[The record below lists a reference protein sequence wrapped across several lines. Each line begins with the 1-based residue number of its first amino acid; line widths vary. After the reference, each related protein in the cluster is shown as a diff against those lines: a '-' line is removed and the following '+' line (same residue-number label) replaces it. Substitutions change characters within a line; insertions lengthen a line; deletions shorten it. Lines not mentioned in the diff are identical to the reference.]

1 MPIYSIK
8 APDGRTYR
16 IEGPEGA
23 SQEDIIAHVL
33 DDHPE
38 AATPLK
44 PKTGIGAAIGQ
55 GVEQLISSGRTAY
68 GALTGSPEEAA
79 QAGLARGEDIGK
91 RYEDQVS
98 LQKVKDVYAARGILP
113 AAGEAISQIPA
124 AIAQQAP
131 NLASM
136 AGSARLGAM
145 AGSPLGPIGS
155 IVGGVAGAALPSLI
169 QQFGG
174 NVERQASEQQKAGR
188 PISIDV
194 GAAGAAA
201 VPQAGLDVAGNLIPF
216 GGRIITKLTGIPM
229 QALLGRTAAQATKL
243 ADEKLLAT
251 LSKGIGVGALA
262 EIPTEIAQQMLER
275 AQAGLSLSDADAMKE
290 YGETAY
296 QVGLLAPLGAV
307 GRLSERSGARAEVG
321 QRQDEEK
328 RKTQL
333 EQMQTEADKLNAAE
347 AAKVEAE
354 ANKQTPDY
362 AVQFADD
369 HEALQKQYFDLR
381 AQVKKPGPNATAAE
395 QEAYKQSDAQL
406 KALRKQLG
414 QQAAEYLRIKPLAE
428 QERARRAP
436 KAEEAAP
443 ETPVPPPGQME
454 IPGFERGDF
463 TEPEAAPPPE
473 AVDYNQQAR
482 VLRARLEELQTQAR
496 DTKNLDEK
504 IALGERYSQTE
515 KAASEAEKKAKEAIR
530 PTQQIGMLKR
540 KMAIAEE
547 EGDVAA
553 QVDLAQKLKALGV
566 DDITAEAQTEMA
578 LTPFKGKSE
587 GTNAFNQRV
596 VGPEI
601 AAGREAAAGERA
613 ATEARLQTEQA
624 SLRGMAA
631 KTGEQQPIREAR
643 QERQTQLEIE
653 EMERGALDTTKTE
666 QRGLFETEP
675 ALESRVY
682 TGGGEQLQ
690 KSRAELVADLRIARY
705 AGDRAAVTNTIDAIR
720 DLDERTAAPAETA
733 STLGKTRE
741 LAEPVAGTKLPIEVA
756 RQRAAADA
764 RSTAYADMVSIVS
777 KYNQGK
783 AKVEELE
790 QARQNVVNNLI
801 ADIET
806 TRGTPVE
813 DDERRDII
821 RQASVLLRDLVM
833 RFGDTRNL
841 SQKGT
846 AQRPFFVPAQ
856 TATGEFV
863 KGPASEIGLPGYPTV
878 ESRAPGQQTFS
889 NPYAAAQTIK
899 EGLNEIRNK
908 AVGNK
913 EAATVERTYTPEQVS
928 PEMLRK
934 QLDTA
939 FAKDP
944 KVYTPEQRVLL
955 EQIADNLAVINMQPD
970 NIDLVSNWVY
980 RLGPA
985 KSTIKTGKG
994 RAYTYAAVPDA
1005 LTNDVKNMLA
1015 GFERGKRSETETVTR
1030 EFAFGKG
1037 EKTATAVQ
1045 EEMFSNKELQGF
1057 KFATAAEFDKY
1068 LASDALQQMRS
1079 AIGLGRPTIQR
1090 LLQRVAP
1097 FQKQAD
1103 ALRLQVTDMTR
1114 QYEELE
1120 QRKRNQLDEL
1130 ATMSAQEQEREQR
1143 DIKAAEQILNE
1154 SKQRLQAVV
1163 NRLDAELTQFQ
1174 IDYIQAEQA
1183 FSFSVKTSEDITK
1196 AIAANITGF
1205 EKNET
1210 AAMEKVLAA
1219 KAALNE
1225 YLTRKLVT
1233 DKFPGGE
1240 GKIGEMPWEDALRI
1254 FTRLD
1259 DAVALQNAVVDATRQ
1274 WRSQFAVNQS
1284 TSRIVSF
1291 LDKDLLLQVQLQSE
1305 AARMDGL
1312 AKDLL
1317 NAGTALTVA
1326 KGTQER
1332 STKNKKALRE
1342 AGKDV
1347 DEAQALLDETK
1358 AKVQERTE
1366 LVGNMERDLGAD
1378 RVTYTHR
1385 FTDESSTVQVL
1396 RAANELET
1404 SLAQQLAPMAE
1415 RLQKLDKTA
1424 SRVLD
1429 AFLRNRDRARR
1440 VREETPA
1447 ERLARDQQQRRLET
1461 AQFERVGNMPGERV
1475 SFEGRRELINLLD
1488 VAPENLDALNQI
1500 VTDADDALAVL
1511 AAQATSA
1518 QATVERLNAQIAK
1531 EEIAVAKGSR
1541 TFKAKLDKQTRTVEL
1556 GGMRDERDNAVKRL
1570 EGIRNDQ
1577 ALITKAKEDATK
1589 SIPKIE
1595 ARLAEV
1601 ENLFSNEPEIAA
1613 AVTKTVDARI
1623 AKLEKNI
1630 TKVTATSQEKGI
1642 TTALRASRLNDLRK
1656 YKRELA
1662 AQKAKRSAKRGIVR
1676 TSVEDLKIPSTQ
1688 PIEPETRLRNR
1699 KVGPLVRPNVT
1710 AGNIRTG
1717 DADTKKERTLST
1729 RSKIVQGGTTREIK
1743 IPQSQRAAME
1753 ITAAEIDAYRD
1764 RVEDALITATEA
1776 NDTEKI
1782 ARYTNALERLN
1793 KAYAV
1798 QEKKLQAAR
1807 GMKETDVV
1815 DFSPYAEGVVL
1826 QTQTGAPEVALTRNA
1841 IDALENNDLSSAL
1854 EDLAKVSNNDVIR
1867 AASGIMKR
1875 LLENTQV
1882 QIISNLKD
1890 QNGNPVYGAASTD
1903 GKVVWF
1909 DREFGFNEETLAHE
1923 STHAATERVI
1933 QTPEDQLT
1941 SDQLLAKRELEKLF
1955 AAAKASP
1962 DITSEN
1968 AKSSLS
1974 EYVAEAFSNGVLQNQ
1989 LRAKAWTLGDMWKAF
2004 KKTILN
2010 MLGVKTPTNM
2020 LDATLAAA
2028 ETLFSKPARY
2038 TAADATL
2045 AKPSNFR
2052 KVAYANPGLARA
2064 GEIGDTFIA
2073 KDRSTLDRVR
2083 AASGGF
2089 LGMETM
2095 LVDRFAGFERLSKT
2109 MEALKGSQMM
2119 YYLRMYDQRMNF
2131 VSQAVSNGA
2140 LQIVEKTR
2148 SDGRK
2153 EFLVESK
2160 SGPSIAG
2167 VVNILKDSPAGSADA
2182 ANRLF
2187 TLYLAANRA
2196 KNKGIE
2202 TLHFG
2207 TALTQADLNEAMT
2220 AIRATPGLEENFK
2233 LAQKEY
2239 NDYNRGLVEFLVQTG
2254 AIGKDVA
2261 NRLMAEND
2269 YIPFYRERGGLAE
2282 LVIGNEPPIRIGSIA
2297 EQPYLKELVGGDKP
2311 ILDFMTSSVQN
2322 TNLLADMGLRNLAT
2336 KNAVFELVNMD
2347 LAKIGAGRG
2356 TAGPDVVRFKVDGED
2371 RFALIDTDKA
2381 GIPADILV
2389 KGMEGIPTQLPAAF
2403 RLLGMPATLL
2413 RKAVT
2418 LSPLYAAKQL
2428 FRDSLAAPLL
2438 AGADFVPV
2446 LGALKE
2452 VGASSTK
2459 KLLEQRGITGGQI
2472 FTGTQA
2478 DLTKILKDLAEN
2490 KPVSWGSLIA
2500 KAEAINMEADASTRR
2515 AQYNSYIRQGLSEME
2530 ATLMSLESMNFNK
2543 RGASPS
2549 IHALNSLIPFF
2560 NAQIQSLNVLY
2571 KAVTGKLPFN
2581 ERLKIQEKLLTRGL
2595 MIAAGTLAYAA
2606 AMQDDEAYKNATP
2619 EQKYGNWFIRI
2630 PGVDEP
2636 IRLPIPFEVGYIF
2649 KALPEALYNTM
2660 VDKHGGEEAVKAFR
2674 TILLSTIP
2682 GGSSYGIPQALKPA
2696 IEAGLGKSFYTGR
2709 DILSRREQTLLP
2721 EQQFRENTSELA
2733 KAFGSLGISPIKVGA
2748 LINGY
2753 TGTMGLAFAQAV
2765 GTLMPTRTAPEQA
2778 YKRLSEMPV
2787 VGGAFQPNDAGGI
2800 INNVYEHMLEF
2811 KKVKVTVDD
2820 MIKRGDTAGAR
2831 ELISTRSN
2839 EFATSQM
2846 ADHFVTTMGK
2856 LTQYE
2861 QAIRASDNTP
2871 EKKREQLDKIRQAK
2885 IRFSEM
2891 TRQATDRTTPQ

>member
-1 MPIYSIK
+1 
-8 APDGRTYR
+8 
-16 IEGPEGA
+16 
-23 SQEDIIAHVL
+23 
-33 DDHPE
+33 
-38 AATPLK
+38 
-44 PKTGIGAAIGQ
+44 
-55 GVEQLISSGRTAY
+55 
-68 GALTGSPEEAA
+68 
-79 QAGLARGEDIGK
+79 
-91 RYEDQVS
+91 
-98 LQKVKDVYAARGILP
+98 
-113 AAGEAISQIPA
+113 
-124 AIAQQAP
+124 
-131 NLASM
+131 
-136 AGSARLGAM
+136 
-145 AGSPLGPIGS
+145 
-155 IVGGVAGAALPSLI
+155 
-169 QQFGG
+169 
-174 NVERQASEQQKAGR
+174 
-188 PISIDV
+188 
-194 GAAGAAA
+194 
-201 VPQAGLDVAGNLIPF
+201 
-216 GGRIITKLTGIPM
+216 
-229 QALLGRTAAQATKL
+229 
-243 ADEKLLAT
+243 
-251 LSKGIGVGALA
+251 
-262 EIPTEIAQQMLER
+262 
-275 AQAGLSLSDADAMKE
+275 MKE

-333 EQMQTEADKLNAAE
+333 EQMQTEADTLNAAE

-354 ANKQTPDY
+354 ANKQTSDY

-463 TEPEAAPPPE
+463 TEPEAAPSPE
-473 AVDYNQQAR
+473 TVDYNQQAR

-515 KAASEAEKKAKEAIR
+515 KAALEAEKKAKEAIK

-578 LTPFKGKSE
+578 LTPFKGQSE
-587 GTNAFNQRV
+587 GTDAFNKKIVSIATDAARVRTGTVEEEEQAGLEAQRAEQARLDAASAQEKAGIPAPPNFEMVGRPGQQARYDLFGEEEQQPLASAPLGQMKQMLTGEDVTYTAEEEKPRGSLRRAGPAPFNLYPSREGEAEPITRQGIEQRV
-596 VGPEI
+596 DRLLLRDDLSPEARELFGRVSRAMPANDKQGALTALDQQLTKIENGEEGIYAEGAGKPVTYEGFPVKGARAEI
-601 AAGREAAAGERA
+601 AAPTEANKTDIETRASAAPGEMRTLAQERRKKYDEGIANGLTHAEASRRAYAGAAVQPEKVERTGVVAGEARKQKLVSEEMQTPAAFAAAKREREAQAAQDRAQGKTPTLQPLKTLRGPSIQPKPLSLRAEIEPFIALSERVAQDTSGQMGLFPESEKESIGAIKPTREAFERFMRSPYVNKLRKDIRDAKEKIKAAKSIDALQAQIKALTTRLADIKTAKEGYQSAKELLAANKDIQMASRDIAELHAAATKNIISRMEIDGRIDSLEKQRGELLQEGRAMGESVDPAFLADLNDAISELEDVRNERA
-613 ATEARLQTEQA
+613 ILDGALNVLDVQIKLARAQTQIGDLLSQVPLASQVDELETNLATARQALVTAEAARREIQEKRDAAITEASKAAAVEKQKATSFAQKLSDEKTRIWNTIFSDVGTATRYRALTENEMAKRGYVAPADAKAADDYGKSLANKSVQILQLE
-624 SLRGMAA
+624 RGKIQKELDNAIKAVVAA
-631 KTGEQQPIREAR
+631 K
-643 QERQTQLEIE
+643 ERSGKYVG
-653 EMERGALDTTKTE
+653 GA
-666 QRGLFETEP
+666 
-675 ALESRVY
+675 
-682 TGGGEQLQ
+682 
-690 KSRAELVADLRIARY
+690 
-705 AGDRAAVTNTIDAIR
+705 
-720 DLDERTAAPAETA
+720 
-733 STLGKTRE
+733 
-741 LAEPVAGTKLPIEVA
+741 
-756 RQRAAADA
+756 
-764 RSTAYADMVSIVS
+764 
-777 KYNQGK
+777 
-783 AKVEELE
+783 
-790 QARQNVVNNLI
+790 QNVVTFRGLGRAIRLQAAAAVRLAAIEDALI
-801 ADIET
+801 ARAAEEAPRSV
-806 TRGTPVE
+806 TRGTP
-813 DDERRDII
+813 
-821 RQASVLLRDLVM
+821 
-833 RFGDTRNL
+833 
-841 SQKGT
+841 
-846 AQRPFFVPAQ
+846 
-856 TATGEFV
+856 
-863 KGPASEIGLPGYPTV
+863 
-878 ESRAPGQQTFS
+878 
-889 NPYAAAQTIK
+889 
-899 EGLNEIRNK
+899 
-908 AVGNK
+908 AV
-913 EAATVERTYTPEQVS
+913 V
-928 PEMLRK
+928 
-934 QLDTA
+934 
-939 FAKDP
+939 
-944 KVYTPEQRVLL
+944 
-955 EQIADNLAVINMQPD
+955 
-970 NIDLVSNWVY
+970 
-980 RLGPA
+980 
-985 KSTIKTGKG
+985 
-994 RAYTYAAVPDA
+994 
-1005 LTNDVKNMLA
+1005 
-1015 GFERGKRSETETVTR
+1015 
-1030 EFAFGKG
+1030 
-1037 EKTATAVQ
+1037 KTATAQ
-1045 EEMFSNKELQGF
+1045 EQAVLDDQVERVNAVGRETERLESLKTEFASAKAKDKPEIGKKIQAQLLEVAKAEKAANEINARVSRASRVVAGAPSKLRTGSPESKAASGNTSQRVLEGRPVSQPTVEQAVEEANKAAADRLASLQTLTAKERKAALEKLTVAQENDLLVAANRKWEDAGTQLNNVRDRLAGLRQINIDF
-1057 KFATAAEFDKY
+1057 KEGKRNTPANAETINTLKATEAQLERNYNYARAEAAKFAQNRTEVETEKGRKSPVKGMQPEDLELFSRGKPAKALTTAQVKAE
-1068 LASDALQQMRS
+1068 LARALGGLPANVNVLSVYDTVADFEADYPQAAGRVPSDVKGLVQNGRAVLFAENIGKGETLGILLHEVGVHIGFRNFFNKAQYNAL
-1079 AIGLGRPTIQR
+1079 
-1090 LLQRVAP
+1090 
-1097 FQKQAD
+1097 
-1103 ALRLQVTDMTR
+1103 VTTVKNWA
-1114 QYEELE
+1114 
-1120 QRKRNQLDEL
+1120 KRNDNSLEY
-1130 ATMSAQEQEREQR
+1130 
-1143 DIKAAEQILNE
+1143 K
-1154 SKQRLQAVV
+1154 
-1163 NRLDAELTQFQ
+1163 
-1174 IDYIQAEQA
+1174 
-1183 FSFSVKTSEDITK
+1183 
-1196 AIAANITGF
+1196 IA
-1205 EKNET
+1205 T
-1210 AAMEKVLAA
+1210 AAMERVAAAETKTDQIDDEILAYA
-1219 KAALNE
+1219 VEEAVKAGVSPTGVYGGTAVRNWLRMIVDAFKKALTAFGLNPDS
-1225 YLTRKLVT
+1225 LTTGDLVNFAYGAAQLELKGT
-1233 DKFPGGE
+1233 WHGTAGTFTEFDHAYMSSGE
-1240 GKIGEMPWEDALRI
+1240 GSQAYGWGTYRAQRESIADYYRRASTSKLGGRTVAVVDAWYALPEI
-1254 FTRLD
+1254 KKWNAESTNIPVYKGMTFD
-1259 DAVALQNAVVDATRQ
+1259 DAVAVWKKDKKANADIGAALSMLENRFFEPYYKTEEEFHRVIDAALIEERRWSHSNATR
-1274 WRSQFAVNQS
+1274 N
-1284 TSRIVSF
+1284 
-1291 LDKDLLLQVQLQSE
+1291 K
-1305 AARMDGL
+1305 
-1312 AKDLL
+1312 
-1317 NAGTALTVA
+1317 GTAL
-1326 KGTQER
+1326 GT
-1332 STKNKKALRE
+1332 K
-1342 AGKDV
+1342 
-1347 DEAQALLDETK
+1347 QA
-1358 AKVQERTE
+1358 
-1366 LVGNMERDLGAD
+1366 
-1378 RVTYTHR
+1378 
-1385 FTDESSTVQVL
+1385 
-1396 RAANELET
+1396 
-1404 SLAQQLAPMAE
+1404 
-1415 RLQKLDKTA
+1415 
-1424 SRVLD
+1424 
-1429 AFLRNRDRARR
+1429 
-1440 VREETPA
+1440 
-1447 ERLARDQQQRRLET
+1447 
-1461 AQFERVGNMPGERV
+1461 
-1475 SFEGRRELINLLD
+1475 
-1488 VAPENLDALNQI
+1488 
-1500 VTDADDALAVL
+1500 
-1511 AAQATSA
+1511 
-1518 QATVERLNAQIAK
+1518 
-1531 EEIAVAKGSR
+1531 
-1541 TFKAKLDKQTRTVEL
+1541 
-1556 GGMRDERDNAVKRL
+1556 
-1570 EGIRNDQ
+1570 
-1577 ALITKAKEDATK
+1577 
-1589 SIPKIE
+1589 
-1595 ARLAEV
+1595 
-1601 ENLFSNEPEIAA
+1601 
-1613 AVTKTVDARI
+1613 
-1623 AKLEKNI
+1623 
-1630 TKVTATSQEKGI
+1630 
-1642 TTALRASRLNDLRK
+1642 
-1656 YKRELA
+1656 
-1662 AQKAKRSAKRGIVR
+1662 
-1676 TSVEDLKIPSTQ
+1676 
-1688 PIEPETRLRNR
+1688 
-1699 KVGPLVRPNVT
+1699 
-1710 AGNIRTG
+1710 
-1717 DADTKKERTLST
+1717 
-1729 RSKIVQGGTTREIK
+1729 
-1743 IPQSQRAAME
+1743 
-1753 ITAAEIDAYRD
+1753 
-1764 RVEDALITATEA
+1764 
-1776 NDTEKI
+1776 
-1782 ARYTNALERLN
+1782 
-1793 KAYAV
+1793 
-1798 QEKKLQAAR
+1798 
-1807 GMKETDVV
+1807 
-1815 DFSPYAEGVVL
+1815 
-1826 QTQTGAPEVALTRNA
+1826 
-1841 IDALENNDLSSAL
+1841 
-1854 EDLAKVSNNDVIR
+1854 
-1867 AASGIMKR
+1867 
-1875 LLENTQV
+1875 
-1882 QIISNLKD
+1882 
-1890 QNGNPVYGAASTD
+1890 
-1903 GKVVWF
+1903 
-1909 DREFGFNEETLAHE
+1909 
-1923 STHAATERVI
+1923 
-1933 QTPEDQLT
+1933 
-1941 SDQLLAKRELEKLF
+1941 
-1955 AAAKASP
+1955 AAAKALDQMDAASFDYRSDLP
-1962 DITSEN
+1962 PTLLPEPPKGRVLRTLHGQPEESFLDLDAPVLDQSARVGNALEKVFYALSNSQKAHFNRLLAGDNNPSGKDI
-1968 AKSSLS
+1968 
-1974 EYVAEAFSNGVLQNQ
+1974 Y
-1989 LRAKAWTLGDMWKAF
+1989 DAF
-2004 KKTILN
+2004 KLA
-2010 MLGVKTPTNM
+2010 LGTQKAASTLMASHGIAGNKF
-2020 LDATLAAA
+2020 LDRLSRDKPITENTRYNYVDFLDKNQGSAIIASDLDPIGQA
-2028 ETLFSKPARY
+2028 EGTLFSRTGKQ
-2038 TAADATL
+2038 
-2045 AKPSNFR
+2045 
-2052 KVAYANPGLARA
+2052 VAYANPGLARA

-2239 NDYNRGLVEFLVQTG
+2239 NDYNRGLIGFLVQTG
-2254 AIGKDVA
+2254 AVGKDVA

-2356 TAGPDVVRFKVDGED
+2356 TAGPNVVRFKVDGED

-2418 LSPLYAAKQL
+2418 LSPFYAAKQL

-2490 KPVSWGSLIA
+2490 KTVSWGSLIA
-2500 KAEAINMEADASTRR
+2500 KAEAINMEADAATRR

-2571 KAVTGKLPFN
+2571 KAITGKLPFN

-2733 KAFGSLGISPIKVGA
+2733 KAFGSLGISPIKVDA

-2800 INNVYEHMLEF
+2800 INNVYDHMLEF

-2839 EFATSQM
+2839 EFAASQM
-2846 ADHFVTTMGK
+2846 ADQFVTTMGK

-2861 QAIRASDNTP
+2861 QAIRASNNTP
-2871 EKKREQLDKIRQAK
+2871 EQKREQLDKIRQAK